1 MLVLVFPNQNN
12 DSKRF
17 LTSKYYLP
25 KGIIKNYNVIINGKD
40 FYNQSI
46 DSDTKRYNEIRK
58 LTTGQ
63 DEYFTSGCLLDYD
76 CIKNH
81 ANVKT
86 MGNTPEFLFGIYWW
100 TWKRTVKKANK
111 KCKNFNIFDVF
122 FKKNKEKHQVI
133 LKMWY

>member
-1 MLVLVFPNQNN
+1 MLVSVYPNQNN

-25 KGIIKNYNVIINGKD
+25 KGIIKNYNVIISGKD

-63 DEYFTSGCLLDYD
+63 DE
-76 CIKNH
+76 
-81 ANVKT
+81 
-86 MGNTPEFLFGIYWW
+86 
-100 TWKRTVKKANK
+100 
-111 KCKNFNIFDVF
+111 
-122 FKKNKEKHQVI
+122 
-133 LKMWY
+133 

>member
-1 MLVLVFPNQNN
+1 MLVLVYPNQNN

-40 FYNQSI
+40 FYDQSI

-81 ANVKT
+81 ANVKM
-86 MGNTPEFLFGIYWW
+86 MGNTPEFLFGIY
-100 TWKRTVKKANK
+100 
-111 KCKNFNIFDVF
+111 
-122 FKKNKEKHQVI
+122 
-133 LKMWY
+133 